1 MYKVIIIDDE
11 PIIVEGLSRVVPWAR
26 FQCEVVGSANDGQEG
41 LELIRQLHPDIVFSD
56 IYMPKMD
63 GLVLAAAIKSEFE
76 NTELTILTG
85 YRDFD
90 LLQRAMHLGVTRF
103 ILKPSSMKELE
114 EAVQTMTERLQKK
127 IQESQVKTIEGYDT
141 ILEDIRNWKCSEDF
155 YGVKK
160 FAIDQLEQTLNHDH
174 DMKYEIKRLAELQ
187 EMTFEE
193 YMESSMR
200 SLNWDVN
207 YHTEELA
214 DAQKRKTES
223 LDWYARFKDELNK
236 I

>member
-1 MYKVIIIDDE
+1 MPTGYTAFIEDGRVKDAKTFLHLCLRNFGICYNMRDD
-11 PIIVEGLSRVVPWAR
+11 GLSITDDYSKAIAR
-26 FQCEVVGSANDGQEG
+26 SYDETIDYHQK
-41 LELIRQLHPDIVFSD
+41 ELNRARKDLDDYV
-56 IYMPKMD
+56 M
-63 GLVLAAAIKSEFE
+63 KSEDEKRKEFE
-76 NTELTILTG
+76 DII
-85 YRDFD
+85 R
-90 LLQRAMHLGVTRF
+90 
-103 ILKPSSMKELE
+103 E
-114 EAVQTMTERLQKK
+114 ETERLQKK

-155 YGVKK
+155 YSVKK
-160 FAIDQLEQTLNHDH
+160 FAIDQLEQTLDHDH

-193 YMESSMR
+193 YRESSMR
-200 SLNWDVN
+200 NLNWAVN

-223 LDWYARFKDELNK
+223 LNWYARFKDELNK